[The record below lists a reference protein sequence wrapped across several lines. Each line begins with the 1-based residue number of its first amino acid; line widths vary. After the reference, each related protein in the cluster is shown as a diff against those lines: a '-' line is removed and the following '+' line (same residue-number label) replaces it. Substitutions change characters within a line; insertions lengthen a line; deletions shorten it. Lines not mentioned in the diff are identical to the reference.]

1 MNRRQ
6 FIRHGAGAA
15 LLAGCMPAI
24 ALVKVSPDAVTP
36 PPSLCIFSKHL
47 QWLDYREMAVLA
59 RTIGFTG
66 IDLTVR
72 EGGHVEPGRVEHEL
86 PLAVGMIREEGLDVP
101 MITTGI
107 TDPEDPLTRRVLEVA
122 GSLGIPLYRTGWYRY
137 REGEPVAGQLEK
149 ARAKLHRLQDI
160 NRANRIAASYQNH
173 AGNYIGSSGWDL
185 LRIIEGLD
193 PCWTG
198 VQFDIRH
205 AMVEGPETWPVVLEL
220 LAPHVNSLDI
230 KDYSWVVGDGSQP
243 VVQNVPLGEGL
254 VPFGDFVKRLEALQI
269 SADISLH
276 CEYPLGG
283 AEHGSREL
291 EISEEEFTRKVRSDL
306 DYLKDLLSL

>member
-15 LLAGCMPAI
+15 FLAGCLPAT
-24 ALVKVSPDAVTP
+24 ALTDASLPSTGP

-72 EGGHVEPGRVEHEL
+72 EGGHVEPGRVEREL
-86 PLAVGMIREEGLDVP
+86 PLAVGMIREEELDVP

-107 TDPEDPLTRRVLEVA
+107 TDPEDPLTQRVLEVA

-137 REGEPVAGQLEK
+137 RKGEPVTVQLEQ
-149 ARAKLHRLQDI
+149 ARMQLQGLQEI

-193 PCWTG
+193 PRWTG

-220 LAPHVNSLDI
+220 LAPFVNSLDF
-230 KDYSWVVGDGSQP
+230 KDYSWVVRDGGKP

-254 VPFGDFVKRLEALQI
+254 VPFSDYGKRLESLQI

-283 AEHGSREL
+283 AEHGTRDL
-291 EISEEEFTRKVRSDL
+291 KISKEEFTRKVRSDL
-306 DYLKDLLSL
+306 DYLKDLFSL